1 MTNPNL
7 QPLAQDF
14 ALAAQV
20 PDAARYFFHDP
31 NLTRLYSFL
40 PILYTPQ
47 FRSKTRRNRYYDD
60 ATLAN
65 LAVLFPDM
73 DLTAY
78 AN

>member
-40 PILYTPQ
+40 PISYTPQ
-47 FRSKTRRNRYYDD
+47 FRSKT
-60 ATLAN
+60 
-65 LAVLFPDM
+65 M
-73 DLTAY
+73 KK
-78 AN
+78 